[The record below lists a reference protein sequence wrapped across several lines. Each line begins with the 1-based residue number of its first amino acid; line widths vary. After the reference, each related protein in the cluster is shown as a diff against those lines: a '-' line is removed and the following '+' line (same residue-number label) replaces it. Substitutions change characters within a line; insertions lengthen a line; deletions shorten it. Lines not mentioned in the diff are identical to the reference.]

1 MSYRRVEADINL
13 DAVRYNI
20 ETVKALNSSDKKTC
34 LVIKADAYGH
44 GSVPLA
50 KEMDDLAD
58 YYAVATMDEAVE
70 LRNAEITKPILIL
83 GYTDVEDYVR
93 AIEHNVTI
101 AIYDKPEAEKLSE
114 TAIRLG
120 KKAKV
125 HIKVDSGMSRIGFQ
139 CEESE
144 VEKAMEVYKME
155 GVDVEGVFTHYAK
168 ADYID
173 KSDAKKQYENFTWFV
188 SEMENRGAIFEIKHI
203 DNSAGAMEIHS
214 DGYNMY
220 RLGIVIYGLYPSE
233 EIDKSVVLKPAMT
246 LKSKVVHIKTLHAGR
261 GVGYGWTY
269 TTEKDTRIATVA
281 VGYADGYPRAL
292 SNVGRVLINGQY
304 APIVGRVCM
313 DQIMVDVTKID
324 KASPVKVGDEVIL
337 FGTQGDRSIFVE
349 EVAEPANSFN
359 YEEVCNISRRVPR
372 VYMKNG
378 KESYVVNYLV

>member
-1 MSYRRVEADINL
+1 MSYRRVEADIDL
-13 DAVRYNI
+13 DAIRYNI
-20 ETVKALNSSDKKTC
+20 ETVKALNPSDKKTC

-101 AIYDKPEAEKLSE
+101 AIYDKNEAAKLSE
-114 TAIRLG
+114 TALRLG
-120 KKAKV
+120 KNAKV

-139 CEESE
+139 CNDSE
-144 VEKAMEVYKME
+144 VALAMDVYNME
-155 GVDVEGVFTHYAK
+155 GVDVEGIFTHYAK

-173 KSDAKKQYENFTWFV
+173 KSDAKKQYENFSWFV
-188 SEMENRGAIFEIKHI
+188 SEMESRGASFEIKHI

-269 TTEKDTRIATVA
+269 TTEKDTRI
-281 VGYADGYPRAL
+281 
-292 SNVGRVLINGQY
+292 SNQRLI
-304 APIVGRVCM
+304 
-313 DQIMVDVTKID
+313 
-324 KASPVKVGDEVIL
+324 SL
-337 FGTQGDRSIFVE
+337 
-349 EVAEPANSFN
+349 
-359 YEEVCNISRRVPR
+359 
-372 VYMKNG
+372 
-378 KESYVVNYLV
+378 